1 MVMIGI
7 DPHKG
12 THTAVAID
20 DREQVLTERLVRAT
34 HGQVPELVA
43 WADQLGNG
51 DRIWA
56 VESAGGLG
64 YLLAQ
69 QLLAAGETVVDIP
82 ATLASRVRLLGS
94 GRSDKND
101 SNDARS
107 VAIAALRADRLVS
120 VRVEDHA
127 TVLRLLSRR
136 HAQLAW
142 ARNKTACRLHA
153 LVADLVP
160 GGISKEVV
168 ASQALALLEGVAP
181 AGAAGV
187 ERHRLALELVDDL
200 DRLET
205 QRKASK
211 ARIRTAVA
219 ASGRTLTDIFGV
231 GDVVAATLIG
241 HTGDIDRFPTADR
254 FAAYN
259 GTAPIE
265 WSSGNPKRPTHRL
278 SRRGNRAMNHAL
290 HVAAVSQLR
299 HSHSPGRALYDRKLS
314 EGHMPKEAIRVLKR
328 RLSTVVY
335 RHLIA
340 DAARRH

>member
-1 MVMIGI
+1 
-7 DPHKG
+7 
-12 THTAVAID
+12 
-20 DREQVLTERLVRAT
+20 
-34 HGQVPELVA
+34 
-43 WADQLGNG
+43 
-51 DRIWA
+51 
-56 VESAGGLG
+56 
-64 YLLAQ
+64 
-69 QLLAAGETVVDIP
+69 
-82 ATLASRVRLLGS
+82 
-94 GRSDKND
+94 
-101 SNDARS
+101 
-107 VAIAALRADRLVS
+107 
-120 VRVEDHA
+120 
-127 TVLRLLSRR
+127 
-136 HAQLAW
+136 
-142 ARNKTACRLHA
+142 
-153 LVADLVP
+153 
-160 GGISKEVV
+160 
-168 ASQALALLEGVAP
+168 LLEGVAP

-299 HSHSPGRALYDRKLS
+299 HSHSPGRAFYDRKLS

>member
-34 HGQVPELVA
+34 HRQVPELVA
-43 WADQLGNG
+43 WADELGNG

-107 VAIAALRADRLVS
+107 VAIAALRAPRLVP
-120 VRVEDHA
+120 VRVED

-136 HAQLAW
+136 HTQLAW

-153 LVADLVP
+153 LVTDLVP

-168 ASQALALLEGVAP
+168 VSQALALLDGVTP
-181 AGAAGV
+181 AGAAAS
-187 ERHRLALELVDDL
+187 ERHRLALDF
-200 DRLET
+200 
-205 QRKASK
+205 
-211 ARIRTAVA
+211 
-219 ASGRTLTDIFGV
+219 GR
-231 GDVVAATLIG
+231 
-241 HTGDIDRFPTADR
+241 
-254 FAAYN
+254 
-259 GTAPIE
+259 
-265 WSSGNPKRPTHRL
+265 
-278 SRRGNRAMNHAL
+278 
-290 HVAAVSQLR
+290 
-299 HSHSPGRALYDRKLS
+299 
-314 EGHMPKEAIRVLKR
+314 
-328 RLSTVVY
+328 
-335 RHLIA
+335 
-340 DAARRH
+340 